1 MKDETLEY
9 ILKQKTTTESYIL
22 ESIGTNNSKKLD
34 NKKIM
39 SILHTIL
46 CWEEIDETIILVD
59 KNIFSPDEDIMISK
73 HHRFVD
79 IPRHKHNFI
88 ELVYVYSGSYTQIV
102 SGEKIVLNK
111 DKISKILIYIEEN
124 YKKITLGEVAK
135 EFHFHPNYLSTLIK
149 KTTGKSF
156 KNIIHEQIIK
166 KAVTLL
172 KNTDMN
178 IEDISIEV
186 GYNNQTFFYKKF
198 KELYGMTP
206 QIYLIKS
213 NLLLREVSCEKIY
226 S

>member
-1 MKDETLEY
+1 
-9 ILKQKTTTESYIL
+9 
-22 ESIGTNNSKKLD
+22 
-34 NKKIM
+34 
-39 SILHTIL
+39 
-46 CWEEIDETIILVD
+46 
-59 KNIFSPDEDIMISK
+59 MISK

>member
-102 SGEKIVLNK
+102 SREK
-111 DKISKILIYIEEN
+111 
-124 YKKITLGEVAK
+124 
-135 EFHFHPNYLSTLIK
+135 
-149 KTTGKSF
+149 
-156 KNIIHEQIIK
+156 
-166 KAVTLL
+166 
-172 KNTDMN
+172 
-178 IEDISIEV
+178 
-186 GYNNQTFFYKKF
+186 
-198 KELYGMTP
+198 LY
-206 QIYLIKS
+206 
-213 NLLLREVSCEKIY
+213 
-226 S
+226 